1 MELRFCQGV
10 ADSRAIREW
19 PWRPFT
25 SLSSSKKVGKRNKTC
40 GWVLLKKAIR
50 KLYSL
55 HFVLLFFCS
64 FFFFFNLLKFKFQSD
79 LIFWNCFYCLIIN
92 LIHCKVNSKTHLIH
106 LQTTYHLFLDLL
118 LVWNITEL
126 QLVSEREDTGM
137 EETVK
142 YLSCSM
148 VGNGWAVVTSS
159 SKLK

>member
-1 MELRFCQGV
+1 MWMSIF
-10 ADSRAIREW
+10 
-19 PWRPFT
+19 
-25 SLSSSKKVGKRNKTC
+25 KKSH
-40 GWVLLKKAIR
+40 KKIVFSP
-50 KLYSL
+50 L
-55 HFVLLFFCS
+55 CS
-64 FFFFFNLLKFKFQSD
+64 VVFLFFFFFLNLLQFKFQSD

-148 VGNGWAVVTSS
+148 VGNG
-159 SKLK
+159 